1 MARHRATRALL
12 RALPAVVALLLA
24 AGLAAGP
31 ASAAGA
37 RLRVVGQDSV
47 DKFNCQFT
55 VSKVDTVHGTVT
67 GTISGSAFPSSL
79 FSSIVRNEVDCALTD
94 GAQTTFL
101 ANLDKN
107 VNSSRASGSVTVTVA
122 FFVNYQLCGAAG
134 YTLRNGTTNTTE
146 AVCQTG

>member
-1 MARHRATRALL
+1 MAKHRASRSLRRVVPALL
-12 RALPAVVALLLA
+12 ALLLA
-24 AGLAAGP
+24 ATAIAGP
-31 ASAAGA
+31 AGASTA
-37 RLRVVGQDSV
+37 RLRVVGQDTV

-67 GTISGSAFPSSL
+67 GTIAGSAFPSTL
-79 FSSIVRNEVDCALTD
+79 FTSIVRNEFDCALTD

-101 ANLDKN
+101 ANIDRN
-107 VNSSRASGSVTVTVA
+107 VNSSRASGSITVTVP
-122 FFVNYQLCGAAG
+122 FFTSYRLCGAAG